1 MIKVVHINK
10 EEYDIYI
17 GRGSKWGN
25 PFKIGPDGNRTEVI
39 NKYRVYIMNNK
50 KLMSCIDELKDK
62 TLGCYC
68 KPLACHGD
76 VLIEITEGRGI
87 LII

>member
-1 MIKVVHINK
+1 MIKVVNITK
-10 EEYDIYI
+10 EECDVFI

-25 PFKIGPDGNRTEVI
+25 PFIIGMNGSRKQVI
-39 NKYRVYIMNNK
+39 NMYREYIMSRPE
-50 KLMSCIDELKDK
+50 LLADLHELKAK

-76 VLIEITEGRGI
+76 I
-87 LII
+87 LKELADETR

>member
-25 PFKIGPDGNRTEVI
+25 PFVLGKDGDRTEVTCWVRCTVGQLLDEVFKDNDIARKCYMTRI
-39 NKYRVYIMNNK
+39 NPTYAPCYWPQNK
-50 KLMSCIDELKDK
+50 L
-62 TLGCYC
+62 
-68 KPLACHGD
+68 
-76 VLIEITEGRGI
+76 
-87 LII
+87 